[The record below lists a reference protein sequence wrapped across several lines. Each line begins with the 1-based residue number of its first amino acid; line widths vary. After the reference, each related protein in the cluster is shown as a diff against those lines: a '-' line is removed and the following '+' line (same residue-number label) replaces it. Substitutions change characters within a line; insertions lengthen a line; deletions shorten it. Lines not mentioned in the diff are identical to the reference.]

1 LNEREKVKGPGS
13 NSSTDI
19 EITPR
24 EVHEMQSRGAAFLFV
39 DVREKWEHETSRIEG
54 AVLIPLREIPA
65 SLPKLAGAGDVVLF
79 CHHGIRSFDAASWLR
94 EQGIES
100 ARSMSGGID
109 QWSREIDPKVPF
121 Y

>member
-1 LNEREKVKGPGS
+1 MRRIAGRFTASSRRIVRRAWRRSSRSVPRNFAGTEWHLNEREKVKGPGS

-79 CHHGIRSFDAASWLR
+79 C
-94 EQGIES
+94 
-100 ARSMSGGID
+100 
-109 QWSREIDPKVPF
+109 
-121 Y
+121 